1 MINKARRLPA
11 GRNRAL
17 VEEAGLIAPT
27 MPSAFR
33 FACEQLQI
41 WTIHKALDALSH
53 IVGLTAVFPTRLDDQ
68 LAHVLAPPPRLP
80 SRG

>member
-11 GRNRAL
+11 GRDRAL

-33 FACEQLQI
+33 FASEQLQI
-41 WTIHKALDALSH
+41 WTIHKSLDALLSH
-53 IVGLTAVFPTRLDDQ
+53 RRACGCVPDAAR
-68 LAHVLAPPPRLP
+68 
-80 SRG
+80 